1 VIGRRKQGGRTSWR
15 FNLKEEEKEKIGR
28 RWRGE
33 WRGAEGQPLTA
44 SDAAS
49 AGNGNGNGNA

>member
-49 AGNGNGNGNA
+49 AGNGNGNA